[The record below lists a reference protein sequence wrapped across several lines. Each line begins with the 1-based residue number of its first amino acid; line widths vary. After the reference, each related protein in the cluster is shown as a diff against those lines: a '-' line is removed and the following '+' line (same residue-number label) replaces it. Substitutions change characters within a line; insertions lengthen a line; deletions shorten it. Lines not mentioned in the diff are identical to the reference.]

1 MDELITRLVKKGQP
15 LTHIYAEHESE
26 MPVCLRTLY
35 NYIDDGELTI
45 KNIDLRRKTGYKR
58 RGKGHQPS
66 LGFANMEFRQGRTY
80 TDLDRKSVV

>member
-45 KNIDLRRKTGYKR
+45 KNIDLRRK
-58 RGKGHQPS
+58 
-66 LGFANMEFRQGRTY
+66 NW
-80 TDLDRKSVV
+80 V